1 VVGCDVVHI
10 VTSISLVFFIL
21 LLVGSYTSM
30 SYFSV
35 SYFSYFSVSRQSKQT
50 NRFTAQSEFYS
61 TLHNTPETPLN
72 NSPLLKELSLALTT
86 AY

>member
-30 SYFSV
+30 
-35 SYFSYFSVSRQSKQT
+35 SYFSVSRQSKQT